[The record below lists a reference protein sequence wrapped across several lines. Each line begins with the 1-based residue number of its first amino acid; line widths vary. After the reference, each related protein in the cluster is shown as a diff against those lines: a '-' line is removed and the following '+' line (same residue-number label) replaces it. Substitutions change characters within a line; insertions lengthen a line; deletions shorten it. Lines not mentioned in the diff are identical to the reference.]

1 MANPLFLTDMKT
13 LRSVLLIAVLSFI
26 IAGLFFYLTDGTIT
40 ATWQSKL
47 GEIATIAAII
57 FVVMLVLYII
67 AKSAVKSTMAL
78 RKKRPPQNG
87 GPQV

>member
-1 MANPLFLTDMKT
+1 MKT
-13 LRSVLLIAVLSFI
+13 LRSVLLIALLAFV
-26 IAGLFFYLTDGTIT
+26 IAGLFFYLTDGTIA

-47 GEIATIAAII
+47 GEIATIALVI
-57 FVVMLVLYII
+57 FVVLMIIYII